1 MKTRCFPEQELREAI
16 AFALLPRVGGVA
28 FREGVERHGSAS
40 AAFRVTDAAGKSEAL
55 THAAD
60 VIARARTKSITL
72 LVQGEPAYPH
82 VLLDLADPPPFLY
95 ALGDGALLRGRRV
108 GIVGTRH
115 ASHSGERI
123 AQQMATALVHAGA
136 VVVSGMAF
144 GIDAA
149 AHRGALDAGGG
160 TIAVLGG
167 GVDLP
172 YPPSHAMLHERIAA
186 SGLVLAEAPIGSRPV
201 KGAFPKR
208 NRIIAALSE
217 VLVVIEAGE
226 RSGALITSRIALDLG
241 RTVAAVP
248 GPIDSPRN
256 IGSNRLLS
264 DGAAFIG
271 RVEDVL
277 SLAEL
282 ESTAPKAVTPA
293 VPAKGD
299 DDPSEIAIL
308 RAVRSGTSELED
320 LARSSGLPPREF
332 AGALSSLE
340 LTGRLLV
347 TDAGSVALTSRAIGV

>member
-1 MKTRCFPEQELREAI
+1 MS
-16 AFALLPRVGGVA
+16 G
-28 FREGVERHGSAS
+28 
-40 AAFRVTDAAGKSEAL
+40 AG
-55 THAAD
+55 D
-60 VIARARTKSITL
+60 VIARARSRSVTL
-72 LVQGEPAYPH
+72 LVQGEPAYPQE
-82 VLLDLADPPPFLY
+82 LLDLADPPAFLY
-95 ALGDGALLRGRRV
+95 ALGDSEILRGRRV

-115 ASHSGERI
+115 ASSSGERI
-123 AQQMATALVHAGA
+123 AHQMATALVRAGA

-172 YPPSHAMLHERIAA
+172 YPPSHAMLHERIAS
-186 SGLVLAEAPIGSRPV
+186 SGLVLAESPIGSRPV

-217 VLVVIEAGE
+217 VLVVIEAGD

-256 IGSNRLLS
+256 IGSNRLLA

-271 RVEDVL
+271 RVEDVISL
-277 SLAEL
+277 SGL
-282 ESTAPKAVTPA
+282 ESISSAAATAVGSTSS
-293 VPAKGD
+293 D
-299 DDPSEIAIL
+299 DDPSEVAIL
-308 RAVRSGTSELED
+308 RAVRSGTSEIED
-320 LARSSGLPPREF
+320 LARSTGLPPREF

-347 TDAGSVALTSRAIGV
+347 TDAGSVSLTSGA

>member
-1 MKTRCFPEQELREAI
+1 MKKRRSPEQELREAI
-16 AFALLPRVGGVA
+16 AFGLLRGVGGVA

-40 AAFRVTDAAGKSEAL
+40 AAFRAREASGKDEAL
-55 THAAD
+55 ARAQD
-60 VIARARTKSITL
+60 VIARATEKSITL
-72 LVQGEPAYPH
+72 LVQREAEYPEA
-82 VLLDLADPPPFLY
+82 LLDLADPPAFLS
-95 ALGDGALLRGRRV
+95 ALGDTALLHKRRV

-115 ASHSGERI
+115 ASSSGERI
-123 AQQMATALVHAGA
+123 AHQMATALVQAGA

-167 GVDLP
+167 GVDIP
-172 YPPSHAMLHERIAA
+172 YPPSHAMLHERIAT

-248 GPIDSPRN
+248 GLIDSPRN
-256 IGSNRLLS
+256 VGSNRLLA
-264 DGAAFIG
+264 DGASFIG
-271 RVEDVL
+271 QVDDVL
-277 SLAEL
+277 ALTGL
-282 ESTAPKAVTPA
+282 TNTATAIAPSAPA
-293 VPAKGD
+293 TTD
-299 DDPSEIAIL
+299 DDPCEVAIL
-308 RAVRSGTSELED
+308 RAVRSGTSEIED
-320 LARSSGLPPREF
+320 LARTTGLHPREF
-332 AGALSSLE
+332 AGALSALE

-347 TDAGSVALTSRAIGV
+347 SGSGEVTLPGRV

>member
-16 AFALLPRVGGVA
+16 AFALLPGVGSVA

-40 AAFRVTDAAGKSEAL
+40 AAFRARDAAGKSEAL
-55 THAAD
+55 SGAGN
-60 VIARARTKSITL
+60 VIARARAGSIRL
-72 LVQGEPAYPH
+72 LVQGEPAYPQE
-82 VLLDLADPPPFLY
+82 LLDLADPPAFLY
-95 ALGDGALLRGRRV
+95 ALGDAALLYGRRV

-115 ASHSGERI
+115 ASSSGERI
-123 AQQMATALVHAGA
+123 AHQMATVLVQAGA

-172 YPPSHAMLHERIAA
+172 YPPSHAMLHDRIAA
-186 SGLVLAEAPIGSRPV
+186 SGLVLAEAPIGTRPV

-217 VLVVIEAGE
+217 VLVVIEAGQ

-256 IGSNRLLS
+256 IGSNRLLA

-271 RVEDVL
+271 CVEDVV
-277 SLAEL
+277 SLAGL
-282 ESTAPKAVTPA
+282 ENAASTAMTPA
-293 VPAKGD
+293 VPATSA
-299 DDPSEIAIL
+299 DDPSEGAIL
-308 RAVRSGTSELED
+308 RAVRSGTSDIED
-320 LARSSGLPPREF
+320 LARSTGLPPREF

-347 TDAGSVALTSRAIGV
+347 TDAGSVSLTSGA

>member
-1 MKTRCFPEQELREAI
+1 MAQ
-16 AFALLPRVGGVA
+16 
-28 FREGVERHGSAS
+28 
-40 AAFRVTDAAGKSEAL
+40 
-55 THAAD
+55 D
-60 VIARARTKSITL
+60 VIARAMERSIAL
-72 LVQGEPAYPH
+72 LVQREPEYPDA
-82 VLLDLADPPPFLY
+82 LLDLADPPAFLC
-95 ALGDGALLRGRRV
+95 ALGDTALLHGRRV

-115 ASHSGERI
+115 ASSSGERI
-123 AQQMATALVHAGA
+123 AQQMATVLVRAGA

-167 GVDLP
+167 GVDVP
-172 YPPSHAMLHERIAA
+172 YPPSHGMLHERIAA
-186 SGLVLAEAPIGSRPV
+186 SGLVLSEAPIGSRPV

-256 IGSNRLLS
+256 VGSNRLLA

-271 RVEDVL
+271 QVEDVL
-277 SLAEL
+277 SLTGL
-282 ESTAPKAVTPA
+282 ESTASAAVAPSMAATT
-293 VPAKGD
+293 GN
-299 DDPSEIAIL
+299 DPFEVAIL
-308 RAVRSGTSELED
+308 RAVRSGTSEIED
-320 LARSSGLPPREF
+320 LARSTGLHPREF
-332 AGALSSLE
+332 AGALSALE

-347 TDAGSVALTSRAIGV
+347 SSGGEVTLPGRA